1 LLIFNEGITI
11 GFAEREI
18 FVLKYIISTRCAERM
33 KDKRTERFALGRFKV
48 WAKSMYIT
56 TSNDKSIFLILY
68 KSNNHPQYYL

>member
-1 LLIFNEGITI
+1 
-11 GFAEREI
+11 
-18 FVLKYIISTRCAERM
+18 M